1 MATEQLAW
9 GHGLATVTFDGEV
22 LDTWF
27 PEPKLGEPKADTDG
41 LYPTALTD
49 LVGRNEQRMV
59 EIVPVT
65 TQINLSEAPVGTSDA
80 YLRLHL
86 LSHLIVK
93 PNEIN
98 LDGIF
103 GKLPL
108 VAFTTAGPMHPE
120 TYNQFLPALKRAGV
134 SIVSLDKFPRLLDY
148 VVPNRVR
155 IADAGRVRLG
165 AYLSPGTT
173 IMHEGFVNFNAGTLG
188 ESMVEGRIS
197 QGVIVGNGSDI
208 GGGASI
214 MGTLSGGGS
223 HKVSIGNRCLL
234 GANAGLGISLG
245 DDCIVEAGLYLTAG
259 SKVTLRGGDTDGEI
273 VAAREL
279 SGRSNLLY
287 RRNSISG
294 AIEASAR
301 DGHGVTLNAS
311 LHA

>member
-1 MATEQLAW
+1 
-9 GHGLATVTFDGEV
+9 
-22 LDTWF
+22 
-27 PEPKLGEPKADTDG
+27 
-41 LYPTALTD
+41 
-49 LVGRNEQRMV
+49 
-59 EIVPVT
+59 
-65 TQINLSEAPVGTSDA
+65 
-80 YLRLHL
+80 
-86 LSHLIVK
+86 
-93 PNEIN
+93 
-98 LDGIF
+98 
-103 GKLPL
+103 
-108 VAFTTAGPMHPE
+108 
-120 TYNQFLPALKRAGV
+120 
-134 SIVSLDKFPRLLDY
+134 
-148 VVPNRVR
+148 
-155 IADAGRVRLG
+155 
-165 AYLSPGTT
+165 
-173 IMHEGFVNFNAGTLG
+173 MHEGFVNFNAGTLG

-197 QGVIVGNGSDI
+197 QGVVVGNGSDI

>member
-294 AIEASAR
+294 AIEASAS